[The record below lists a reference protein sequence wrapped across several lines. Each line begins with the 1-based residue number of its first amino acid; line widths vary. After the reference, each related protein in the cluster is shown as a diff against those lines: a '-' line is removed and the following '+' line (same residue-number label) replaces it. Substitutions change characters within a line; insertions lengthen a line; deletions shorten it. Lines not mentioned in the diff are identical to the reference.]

1 MTDAGSARVDPNN
14 LFRVCLR
21 TARAATE
28 GNGAEGLMTPE
39 GRRQAAPGLRTVGEA
54 ESVRLPILVPL
65 HSAAVRPV
73 PLLSYIAHSA

>member
-14 LFRVCLR
+14 LLLFRVCLR

-39 GRRQAAPGLRTVGEA
+39 GRRQAAPGLR
-54 ESVRLPILVPL
+54 R
-65 HSAAVRPV
+65 
-73 PLLSYIAHSA
+73 